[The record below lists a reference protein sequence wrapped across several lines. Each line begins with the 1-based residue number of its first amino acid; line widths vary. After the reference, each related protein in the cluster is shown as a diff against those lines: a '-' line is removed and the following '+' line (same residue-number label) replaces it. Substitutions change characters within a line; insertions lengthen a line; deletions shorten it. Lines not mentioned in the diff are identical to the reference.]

1 MSLATQPRRCGLRMA
16 VGAALLSLPLIPLP
30 ALPGNLLPQ
39 AREAAA
45 QQPVRGDITQRPN
58 ESRQEMMTRIQ
69 RNYEQRMARDLG
81 LNPDQLEGVRS
92 IMAEFRTTR
101 GEMLRERFQLRQD
114 LDRHLSVRG
123 PDAEARRLLDRTRA
137 LRAREID
144 LQRREEDRL
153 LEVISTSQ
161 LLHFHRMRDEF
172 SDSIRRLEFR
182 RPDSPSAPRRPGSPG
197 PGGMH

>member
-1 MSLATQPRRCGLRMA
+1 MSLATQPGRHGLRMA

-45 QQPVRGDITQRPN
+45 QQPARGDITQRPN

-69 RNYEQRMARDLG
+69 RNYEQRMARELG

-123 PDAEARRLLDRTRA
+123 SDAEARRLLDRTRA

-182 RPDSPSAPRRPGSPG
+182 RPDSPDAPRRPGSPG